1 MNRNWKLTNGW
12 VNIMLFSTTLPKK
25 NTVSKF
31 VYYKRGDKNMHHK
44 TKFIID
50 KFGSSLVDAY
60 D

>member
-1 MNRNWKLTNGW
+1 
-12 VNIMLFSTTLPKK
+12 MLFSTILQKK

-31 VYYKRGDKNMHHK
+31 AYYKQGDKNMHHK

-50 KFGSSLVDAY
+50 KFGSSLVDVY